1 MCTSNRFA
9 NCPPLLDFCS
19 KLCHTNS
26 MNKTPTPITAEMMQQ
41 LRKDYLKQ
49 CLREAGFRQAIR
61 DGLIERVDSAEWHI
75 SDNH

>member
-1 MCTSNRFA
+1 MSN
-9 NCPPLLDFCS
+9 
-19 KLCHTNS
+19 TYT

-75 SDNH
+75 SDND

>member
-1 MCTSNRFA
+1 
-9 NCPPLLDFCS
+9 
-19 KLCHTNS
+19 

-49 CLREAGFRQAIR
+49 CLREAGVRQAIR

-75 SDNH
+75 SDND

>member
-1 MCTSNRFA
+1 MCTINHLD
-9 NCPPLLDFCS
+9 NCPPSLDFCS
-19 KLCHTNS
+19 QLCHNNS

-75 SDNH
+75 SDND